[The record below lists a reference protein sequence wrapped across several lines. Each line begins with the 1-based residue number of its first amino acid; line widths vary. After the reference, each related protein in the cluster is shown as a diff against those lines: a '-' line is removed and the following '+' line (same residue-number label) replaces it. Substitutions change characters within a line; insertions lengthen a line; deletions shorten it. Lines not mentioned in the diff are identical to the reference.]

1 MTSGTPNHLMV
12 PAVSIRHKEDTLT
25 RSTIRRTRSRSI
37 ERYSEDNDET
47 GAEERV
53 TIEEINEEIE
63 ITGDDPKG
71 NSYAAKK
78 TVAQGMM
85 DIALITANANQLRF
99 LVLFTDPNG
108 MSFYVNVSLI
118 IISLLLQ
125 VAIGVALI
133 FKGRLDFKGY
143 SRKHAAKVINN
154 YIVIGVFLVTIINV
168 FIASFTVTEAKK
180 D

>member
-1 MTSGTPNHLMV
+1 MTTGIPNHLMV
-12 PAVSIRHKEDTLT
+12 PSLSIRHKEDTLT

-37 ERYSEDNDET
+37 ERFSDE
-47 GAEERV
+47 GDEEIEAEERV
-53 TIEEINEEIE
+53 TIEEVNQEVQ
-63 ITGDDPKG
+63 ITSEDPKG

-108 MSFYVNVSLI
+108 ISFYVNVALI
-118 IISLLLQ
+118 VISLLLQ

-154 YIVIGVFLVTIINV
+154 YIVIGVFLVTI
-168 FIASFTVTEAKK
+168 
-180 D
+180 